1 VRARGEEVC
10 GRVACLRSENDFCEY
25 GADETT
31 PKESWTSY
39 GLIETDNDFGASC
52 LFLLCSI
59 KSGSCSLPDDKVEGG
74 CCGLPMRFFL
84 RGASSIIPF
93 CFVAEGKGTARLRG
107 VPGEVG
113 GLARGAELME
123 CEPRLCE
130 YGLGLAEIVS
140 GDRVFVKVILT
151 ENGSPAK
158 KADWEGVTTIRS
170 GESASPMVKLGIPV
184 RSRDT
189 SS

>member
-1 VRARGEEVC
+1 M
-10 GRVACLRSENDFCEY
+10 
-25 GADETT
+25 
-31 PKESWTSY
+31 
-39 GLIETDNDFGASC
+39 ETDKDFGASC
-52 LFLLCSI
+52 FFLLRSI
-59 KSGSCSLPDDKVEGG
+59 MSGSCSMSDDKFAGGG

-84 RGASSIIPF
+84 RGASSVGPL
-93 CFVAEGKGTARLRG
+93 CFVDEDKGTAALRG

-130 YGLGLAEIVS
+130 YGLGLAETVS

-158 KADWEGVTTIRS
+158 KDDWEGVTTIRM
-170 GESASPMVKLGIPV
+170 GESESPMVKPGIPV
-184 RSRDT
+184 RRSLNT
-189 SS
+189 SDEEP